1 MELRLSD
8 RDYLPDGNGGLV
20 SVAGWEERLE
30 RILFQLVVR
39 RGSFSFLPELGSN
52 LHTLLREKRMSI
64 SNESKLILMLL
75 AWGPHCEALC
85 CQGPS
90 FCLEARSCPTSHV
103 VCLSVLCG
111 FLCVAHGHFS

>member
-52 LHTLLREKRMSI
+52 LHTLLREKAGQRNVLARQYVAQALQDEKDLTVRDVETVH
-64 SNESKLILMLL
+64 NERGLEVIVSLD
-75 AWGPHCEALC
+75 W
-85 CQGPS
+85 QGEELDVT
-90 FCLEARSCPTSHV
+90 LEV
-103 VCLSVLCG
+103 G
-111 FLCVAHGHFS
+111 E